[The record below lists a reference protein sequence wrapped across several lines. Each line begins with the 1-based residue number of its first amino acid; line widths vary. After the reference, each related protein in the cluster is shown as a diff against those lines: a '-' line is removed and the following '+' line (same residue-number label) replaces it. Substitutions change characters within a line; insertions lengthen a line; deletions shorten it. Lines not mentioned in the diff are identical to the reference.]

1 MVNVDTVYQTVLAL
15 ANKEQR
21 GYITPQEFN
30 LFATQAQMSI
40 FEQYFYDL
48 NQFLRVP
55 GNDTSHSD
63 MVDMLEEKISFFEQT
78 NSTVGSGSTLPN
90 NLYKLQLVQWFN
102 STTNKHYEA
111 EYVSQKDWLSIKDAA
126 LYKPTDK
133 RLVYLRSS
141 DGISVAGDGTKHA
154 NVTCNYVR
162 KPNNPNWTY
171 VVVDEKALYNPNAS
185 DHYDFELHKSEQT
198 ELVIKIL
205 QLAGITLKDPSLYQI
220 ASTENSQTVQQQK
233 Q

>member
-1 MVNVDTVYQTVLAL
+1 MINVDTVYQTVLAL

-30 LFATQAQMSI
+30 LFAAQAQMSI

-63 MVDMLEEKISFFEQT
+63 MVDMLEEKISFFEKT
-78 NSTVGSGSTLPN
+78 NATVGSGSTLPS
-90 NLYKLQLVQWFN
+90 NLYKLQLVQWLN
-102 STTNKHYEA
+102 PTTNKYYEA
-111 EYVSQKDWLSIKDAA
+111 EYVSQKDWLNIRDAA

-133 RLVYLRSS
+133 KLVYLRNS
-141 DGISVAGDGTKHA
+141 DGISVVGNGAKHA
-154 NVTCNYVR
+154 NITCHYVK
-162 KPNNPNWTY
+162 KPENPNWTY
-171 VVVDEKALYNPNAS
+171 VVVNEKALYNPNAS
-185 DHYDFELHKSEQT
+185 DHYDFELHKSEQA
-198 ELVIKIL
+198 ELVVKIL

-220 ASTENSQTVQQQK
+220 ASTESTQTVQQQK